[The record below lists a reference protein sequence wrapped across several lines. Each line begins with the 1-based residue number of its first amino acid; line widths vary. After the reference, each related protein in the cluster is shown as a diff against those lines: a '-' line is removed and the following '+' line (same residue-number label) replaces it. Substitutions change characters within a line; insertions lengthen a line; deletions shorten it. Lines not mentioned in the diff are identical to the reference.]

1 MSIPIVTGIS
11 VQSPSQPIPPG
22 WNLNGLV
29 FDAWLRLHHTNSL
42 TYTQHPVESGA
53 NITDHSFVNPIRF
66 SFDIGM
72 TDCVKSLIPGQFP
85 ATPTRAI
92 NAYNT
97 LVQLQATRQFLTLDS
112 KYGHYESILI
122 ESIDVSDDYQTSE
135 ALKATINLVQII
147 VADTQLIVLTLNP
160 NATNTTPR
168 GQVSSQPI
176 PGSLEAI
183 QKDLEELGTPAGFNK
198 AAVNFLKKL

>member
-1 MSIPIVTGIS
+1 MSTPAVTGLS
-11 VQSPSQPIPPG
+11 VSIANKPLPSG
-22 WNLNGLV
+22 WNLNGLC
-29 FDAWLRLHHTNSL
+29 FDAWLRLHHNNSL

-72 TDCVKSLIPGQFP
+72 TDCVKSIIPGQFP

-97 LVQLQATRQFLTLDS
+97 LVQLQAAREFLTLDS
-112 KYGHYESILI
+112 KYGHFDYILI
-122 ESIDVSDDYQTSE
+122 ESIDVSDDYQTVE
-135 ALKATINLVQII
+135 VLKATINLVQII
-147 VADTQLIVLTLNP
+147 VADSQLTILTLNP

-198 AAVNFLKKL
+198 AAVNFLKNL